1 MSRPAPTAPRRAA
14 IRGRVA
20 IRGRAAVAVA
30 GLLGLA
36 ACAGPPAVA
45 GGPGCATCPP
55 IAPSVGFAP
64 GVTVGPPVVVGPA
77 FAPAC
82 GPTCGPVGCRPYGR
96 VLPHLPR
103 PWPCYDGPRR
113 LSGAPSYRPF
123 GLPMLSEI
131 GAALGGGVGAL
142 MDDVLL
148 GPDVGSCPLKGC
160 GPCGPCGPYAAC
172 RPGCRT
178 FGRPACGMPCPPP
191 CAAPR
196 LAIRPFRP
204 PFTAEC
210 GHAGCGLGGCLL
222 GGLGGCDAG
231 CGPVCPPP
239 LAPRCPIARRLPP
252 VSSCAAPCGPA
263 IGCAPELVPLPV
275 KKFARRQ
282 CVTVKEVECV
292 GYRKRRE
299 CYVEPVTRVECRTV
313 DRGCYKKVWC
323 PKLVTEEICKTD
335 YVRRVRVR
343 TEPYT
348 YTKPVVERT
357 EHLVPYCGTAYVPA
371 PPTCGAPAFVPPTCA
386 APPVGFEGGLF
397 DHSAEAGFGVTG
409 ETFGSMSAPQYGTPQ
424 SVAPQFEGYDTGV
437 PPSGY
442 ALPGAPPATL
452 SAPREFGPL
461 APPAPSAPLT
471 PTPSDDFRGD
481 LSGDD
486 APIPQTW
493 TPVPQAKAAA
503 AVGWTEQPG
512 RARRF

>member
-1 MSRPAPTAPRRAA
+1 MSRPAPTAPRR
-14 IRGRVA
+14 VA
-20 IRGRAAVAVA
+20 VRRRAAAAVA

-36 ACAGPPAVA
+36 AAASLPSAVA
-45 GGPGCATCPP
+45 GGYGGVACPP
-55 IAPSVGFAP
+55 LAPSVGFAP

-77 FAPAC
+77 FAPVCGPAC

-96 VLPHLPR
+96 VLPNLPR

-113 LSGAPSYRPF
+113 LSGAPVYRPF

-131 GAALGGGVGAL
+131 GAALGAGVGSL

-148 GPDVGSCPLKGC
+148 GPEVGPCPLAGC
-160 GPCGPCGPYAAC
+160 GPCGPVGCGPYAAC
-172 RPGCRT
+172 GPGCPT
-178 FGRPACGMPCPPP
+178 FGRPACGVAGPPP

-196 LAIRPFRP
+196 LAFRPFRP
-204 PFTAEC
+204 PFGPAC
-210 GHAGCGLGGCLL
+210 GPV
-222 GGLGGCDAG
+222 GCDAG
-231 CGPVCPPP
+231 CGPACPPP
-239 LAPRCPIARRLPP
+239 IAPRCPIARRLPP
-252 VSSCAAPCGPA
+252 VPSCAAPCGPVV
-263 IGCAPELVPLPV
+263 GCAPELVPLPV

-323 PKLVTEEICKTD
+323 PKLVTEEVCKTD

-357 EHLVPYCGTAYVPA
+357 EQLVPYCGTAYVPA
-371 PPTCGAPAFVPPTCA
+371 PPTCGAPAFAPPTCA
-386 APPVGFEGGLF
+386 APPVGFDGGLF
-397 DHSAEAGFGVTG
+397 DQSAGADFGVTG
-409 ETFGSMSAPQYGTPQ
+409 ETFGSAPAPRYG
-424 SVAPQFEGYDTGV
+424 VPQFEGVETGV

-452 SAPREFGPL
+452 SAPQGFGPL

-481 LSGDD
+481 LPGDD